1 MILLYVL
8 LRSALADYSRAL
20 RIGNCLHP
28 IRLASPR
35 HRCREYDKRCSEV
48 RSYLVYGVSYVELDL
63 RETLERNDKC
73 YLDRRLKPLLDFRIA
88 IDVCSNH
95 FVCVLRIGYQISPSY
110 GRARKE
116 TNFLVLFAKHSGG
129 VLVACALHG
138 DGGCDAMRWVSR

>member
-1 MILLYVL
+1 MVIAYT
-8 LRSALADYSRAL
+8 
-20 RIGNCLHP
+20 P
-28 IRLASPR
+28 FASPR
-35 HRCREYDKRCSEV
+35 LATVVANYDKRCSEV

-73 YLDRRLKPLLDFRIA
+73 YLDRRLKPLLDFIIA

-138 DGGCDAMRWVSR
+138 DGDAMRWVSR

>member
-28 IRLASPR
+28 IRLASPPLLAN
-35 HRCREYDKRCSEV
+35 YDKRCSEV
-48 RSYLVYGVSYVELDL
+48 RSYLVYAVSYVGLDL

-73 YLDRRLKPLLDFRIA
+73 YLDRRLKPLLDFIIA